1 MFVKDRRSARNW
13 APGVFA
19 TFWILLAAFSAAY
32 LFRVISEPIAAG
44 SEAAQHG
51 SDSSAAAATAAPASD
66 EQSAELATASEARDR
81 ELAELKATL
90 RDLTQQVT
98 ELKARLNPSEKM
110 PGPVAAAEPV
120 VAAEPPGAVTTS
132 PPTPA
137 PVLPADKPVEH
148 SKAPDK
154 PANGSKPAE
163 AAKPAE
169 LAKAPDRP
177 VETPKPAE
185 TPKPVETPKP
195 AELAK
200 APDRPA
206 ETPKPSSA
214 PSEEMPPAVAVS
226 PVPDEKPAEKAT
238 APVQVTSNEPT
249 GAPSAG
255 SPPAT
260 GAPSPAMTETA
271 NLSTAIPI
279 PPGTTRFGI
288 EIGSVDKQDALRP
301 MWRDLLGNHAALV
314 AGLQARRVL
323 APDKKWRLIAGPFGN
338 ADEAAQACGLFKKAS
353 LPCDPTVF
361 AGDSL

>member
-1 MFVKDRRSARNW
+1 MFVKDRSTRNW

-32 LFRVISEPIAAG
+32 LFRVISEPIATG
-44 SEAAQHG
+44 SEATQHG
-51 SDSSAAAATAAPASD
+51 SDSSAAAATASPASD
-66 EQSAELATASEARDR
+66 EQIAALASASEARDR
-81 ELAELKATL
+81 ELAELRVAL
-90 RDLTQQVT
+90 RDLSQQVT
-98 ELKARLNPSEKM
+98 ELKARLNSSEKM

-120 VAAEPPGAVTTS
+120 VAAAPAAAVTTS
-132 PPTPA
+132 PPAPA

-154 PANGSKPAE
+154 SANGSKPVE
-163 AAKPAE
+163 TAKPAE
-169 LAKAPDRP
+169 LAKAPD
-177 VETPKPAE
+177 K
-185 TPKPVETPKP
+185 
-195 AELAK
+195 
-200 APDRPA
+200 PA

-214 PSEEMPPAVAVS
+214 PSEELPPAVVVS
-226 PVPDEKPAEKAT
+226 PVPDEKPAEKAA

-249 GAPSAG
+249 GAPSVG
-255 SPPAT
+255 SPPVT
-260 GAPSPAMTETA
+260 GAPPPAMTETA

-288 EIGSVDKQDALRP
+288 EVGSVDKQDALRP